1 MVPMTEAMISAK
13 PRQKSPACQSPKVKD
28 MKAPEAPVDRIAVTD
43 ACAGSV
49 LRSVG
54 ECVFQW
60 DIASDTLE
68 WSDGSDILL
77 HIAGLD
83 PIRSN
88 RDFSR
93 LLLANTPANRTDI
106 IFSGHDRDDGQGVP
120 YSVQYALSGETL
132 QNGADL
138 WIEETGRWFSD
149 GKSAKSAGRP
159 VRAHGVMRVVN
170 ERRLVEERMDR
181 LSRFDTL
188 TGLLNRTMLNEAVES
203 QFQIMAQSGTE
214 AGFLLI
220 GFDHFDLINS
230 VYGYA
235 AGDEVIT
242 NIAGQLHANLRDVD
256 TIARFSGTRLGIL
269 LPNCNE
275 RQMMVAGHRILDL
288 LGTSVV
294 ETSVG
299 PIATSL
305 SIGAVSIPRH
315 ARDMRGATVAAQQA
329 LTQSRRNR
337 DSSLV
342 SFRVD
347 PVRAKRHMDSAKM
360 AKRIVTALGDGHI
373 NLAWQPIVNAK
384 TGETVFHE
392 ALLRLAD
399 SEGAPIAAKDFVGVA
414 EELGLIRIVD
424 HHALDLALATLAEC
438 PDAVFSL
445 NVCHDTASD
454 PLWLSKLAA
463 AVNRDKTLP
472 GRLIVEITES
482 HAAESMEEALR
493 FIHEVKG
500 LGFQGGVGRFRR
512 RLHILPQ
519 PEEPALRHHQGRR
532 AIRAQSCVQ
541 HRKPVLHPG
550 AGGSGGSVRRAG
562 RGGMGRGRGHRQ
574 AAGRLGCGSAAR
586 LLLWRTGH
594 GGAVE
599 RQHRRDENGGIHAHH
614 AAKAGASGGLTPSS
628 FQGAAKLVSL
638 V

>member
-1 MVPMTEAMISAK
+1 MIEAITKTAISEK
-13 PRQKSPACQSPKVKD
+13 PRSKTRIQPAPKA
-28 MKAPEAPVDRIAVTD
+28 KAMTAIVSRVDTKAITD

-49 LRSVG
+49 MRSVG
-54 ECVFQW
+54 ECVFEW
-60 DIASDTLE
+60 DIASDTLQ
-68 WSDGSDILL
+68 WSNGSDALL
-77 HIAGLD
+77 HIDGLD
-83 PIRSN
+83 TIGSN

-93 LLLANTPANRTDI
+93 LLLPTTPANRSDV
-106 IFSGHDRDDGQGVP
+106 IFSGLGQDSGDGVP
-120 YSVQYALSGETL
+120 YNVQYALSGETL
-132 QNGADL
+132 RHGADL

-149 GKSAKSAGRP
+149 GKGSKSANRP

-170 ERRLVEERMDR
+170 ERRLIEERMDR

-188 TGLLNRTMLNEAVES
+188 TGLLNRTMLNEAVEG
-203 QFQIMAQSGTE
+203 QFHIMAQNGTE

-242 NIAGQLHANLRDVD
+242 HIANQLHANLREVD
-256 TIARFSGTRLGIL
+256 TVARFSGTRLGIL

-275 RQMMVAGHRILDL
+275 REMMVAGHRILDMF
-288 LGTSVV
+288 GTTVV

-347 PVRAKRHMDSAKM
+347 PVRARRHLDSAKM

-384 TGETVFHE
+384 TGETIFHE

-399 SEGAPIAAKDFVGVA
+399 SEGEPIAAKDFVGVA

-472 GRLIVEITES
+472 ARLIVEITES

-500 LGFQGGVGRFRR
+500 LGFRVALDDFGAGYTSFRN
-512 RLHILPQ
+512 LKSLPFDIIKVDGQ
-519 PEEPALRHHQGRR
+519 FVRNLASSTENQSF
-532 AIRAQSCVQ
+532 IRALVDLAGLFDAQVVVEWVEDEATAKLLGDWGVDLLQGFYYGAPDMTVPWSGRDGEMKTVKSS
-541 HRKPVLHPG
+541 RPSHPG
-550 AGGSGGSVRRAG
+550 RA
-562 RGGMGRGRGHRQ
+562 RK
-574 AAGRLGCGSAAR
+574 AA
-586 LLLWRTGH
+586 
-594 GGAVE
+594 
-599 RQHRRDENGGIHAHH
+599 
-614 AAKAGASGGLTPSS
+614 
-628 FQGAAKLVSL
+628 
-638 V
+638 

>member
-1 MVPMTEAMISAK
+1 MPCFIWT
-13 PRQKSPACQSPKVKD
+13 
-28 MKAPEAPVDRIAVTD
+28 
-43 ACAGSV
+43 GSM
-49 LRSVG
+49 RSG
-54 ECVFQW
+54 PTGPFPGCCW
-60 DIASDTLE
+60 LPHPS
-68 WSDGSDILL
+68 
-77 HIAGLD
+77 
-83 PIRSN
+83 
-88 RDFSR
+88 
-93 LLLANTPANRTDI
+93 NRTDV
-106 IFSGHDRDDGQGVP
+106 IFSGTGRDTGDGV
-120 YSVQYALSGETL
+120 YYNVQYALCGKAL
-132 QNGADL
+132 KNGADL

-149 GKSAKSAGRP
+149 GKSKKSAGRP
-159 VRAHGVMRVVN
+159 VRAHGILRVVN

-188 TGLLNRTMLNEAVES
+188 TGLLNRTMLNEAVDE
-203 QFQIMAQSGTE
+203 QFKVMAHNGTE
-214 AGFLLI
+214 AGFLI
-220 GFDHFDLINS
+220 VGFDHFDLINS

-242 NIAGQLHANLRDVD
+242 QIAALLRDNLRDVD

-269 LPNCNE
+269 LPNCTE
-275 RQMMVAGHRILDL
+275 REMMVAGHRLLDL
-288 LGTSVV
+288 LGTTVV

-299 PIATSL
+299 PIASSL

-373 NLAWQPIVNAK
+373 NLAWQPIVDAK
-384 TGETVFHE
+384 TGETIFHE

-500 LGFQGGVGRFRR
+500 LGFRVALDDFGAGYTSFRN
-512 RLHILPQ
+512 LKSLPFDIIKVDGQ
-519 PEEPALRHHQGRR
+519 FVRNLASSNENQSF
-532 AIRAQSCVQ
+532 IRALVD
-541 HRKPVLHPG
+541 L
-550 AGGSGGSVRRAG
+550 AGLFDAQVVVEWVEDEAT
-562 RGGMGRGRGHRQ
+562 
-574 AAGRLGCGSAAR
+574 AR
-586 LLLWRTGH
+586 LLADWGVDLLQGFH
-594 GGAVE
+594 YGAPEMTVPW
-599 RQHRRDENGGIHAHH
+599 
-614 AAKAGASGGLTPSS
+614 S
-628 FQGAAKLVSL
+628 GAAGEMKTVESTRIAAPKRGRKAA
-638 V
+638 

>member
-1 MVPMTEAMISAK
+1 MVSMTEALISKK
-13 PRQKSPACQSPKVKD
+13 PRKPSSSKAKD
-28 MKAPEAPVDRIAVTD
+28 IIAIDTVAGSTAITDAITD
-43 ACAGSV
+43 ACAGGV

-54 ECVFQW
+54 ECVFEW
-60 DIASDTLE
+60 DIATDTLQ
-68 WSDGSDILL
+68 WSDGSDALL
-77 HIAGLD
+77 HIEGLD
-83 PIRSN
+83 AIRSN

-93 LLLANTPANRTDI
+93 FLLATTPANRSDV
-106 IFSGHDRDDGQGVP
+106 IFSGLCRDCGKGVP
-120 YSVQYALSGETL
+120 YTVQYALSGKAL
-132 QNGADL
+132 GHDADL

-149 GKSAKSAGRP
+149 GKGTKSANRP

-203 QFQIMAQSGTE
+203 QFQIMAQNGTE

-242 NIAGQLHANLRDVD
+242 HIANEMHSNLREVD
-256 TIARFSGTRLGIL
+256 TLARFSGTRLGIL
-269 LPNCNE
+269 LPNCSE
-275 RQMMVAGHRILDL
+275 REMMVAGHRILDL
-288 LGTSVV
+288 FGTTVV

-347 PVRAKRHMDSAKM
+347 PVRAKRHLDSAKM

-373 NLAWQPIVNAK
+373 NLAWQPIVDAK
-384 TGETVFHE
+384 TGKTIFHE

-424 HHALDLALATLAEC
+424 HHALDLALATLADC

-500 LGFQGGVGRFRR
+500 LGFRVALDDFGAGYTSFRNLKSLPFDIIKVDGQFVRNLASSNENQSFIRALVDLAGLFDAQVVVEWVEDAATAKLLGDWGVDLLQGFHYGAPDMKVPWAGSNSDMKTVKSSRVA
-512 RLHILPQ
+512 P
-519 PEEPALRHHQGRR
+519 PRR
-532 AIRAQSCVQ
+532 A
-541 HRKPVLHPG
+541 RK
-550 AGGSGGSVRRAG
+550 
-562 RGGMGRGRGHRQ
+562 
-574 AAGRLGCGSAAR
+574 AA
-586 LLLWRTGH
+586 
-594 GGAVE
+594 
-599 RQHRRDENGGIHAHH
+599 
-614 AAKAGASGGLTPSS
+614 
-628 FQGAAKLVSL
+628 
-638 V
+638 